1 MLLAEEK
8 ANWLLELAENPLFRR
23 GDSYNDLVFYFN
35 GWELIL
41 TEEGGHLIY
50 SPISAKW
57 LDYNDSFRVLSVLEK
72 LPETKKEFYLML
84 ELIKEE
90 GKLIPI
96 PQNDVH
102 YCRFKK
108 NKKFNYDIVG
118 ILKSF
123 DFKAALNER
132 ERFKFAVKKELDDV
146 LTPRFR
152 FSVIYFFSTVLLLI
166 VAVIISLLDLLK
178 LFEGVIE
185 KLSKI
190 STIQNTIIFYLFY
203 LVCFYLTCLIVSMFY
218 KKIKIHFILK
228 AIDQL
233 GSNFFN
239 LSTNDKKDFLSK
251 KQKLNRNVVIDIIH
265 TDTALSNSK
274 INFINW
280 INNFKS
286 P

>member
-8 ANWLLELAENPLFRR
+8 ARWLLELAENPLFRR
-23 GDSYNDLVFYFN
+23 GDSYHDLVFYFN

-41 TEEGGHLIY
+41 TEDGGHLIY
-50 SPISAKW
+50 IPLSRGWSV
-57 LDYNDSFRVLSVLEK
+57 YNDSFRVLSVLEK
-72 LPETKKEFYLML
+72 LPGTKKEFYFML
-84 ELIKEE
+84 EEIKED

-96 PQNDVH
+96 PNNDVH
-102 YCRFKK
+102 YCLFKK
-108 NKKFNYDIVG
+108 NKKFNYDLVG

-123 DFKAALNER
+123 DFKTALNER
-132 ERFKFAVKKELDDV
+132 ERFKFAVKKELDEA

-166 VAVIISLLDLLK
+166 VAFIIYLLDLLK
-178 LFEGVIE
+178 LFEGIIE

-190 STIQNTIIFYLFY
+190 FTIQNTIIFYLFY
-203 LVCFYLTCLIVSMFY
+203 LVCFYLTCLIISMFY

-239 LSTNDKKDFLSK
+239 LSTTERKDFLLK
-251 KQKLNRNVVIDIIH
+251 EQKINRDIIFNINY
-265 TDTALSNSK
+265 TETALSNSK
-274 INFINW
+274 INFIN
-280 INNFKS
+280 
-286 P
+286 

>member
-8 ANWLLELAENPLFRR
+8 ASWLLELAENPLFGR

-50 SPISAKW
+50 LPISPGW
-57 LDYNDSFRVLSVLEK
+57 SFYNDSFRVLSVLEK
-72 LPETKKEFYLML
+72 LPGTKKEFYFML

-108 NKKFNYDIVG
+108 NKKFNYDLVG

-132 ERFKFAVKKELDDV
+132 ERFKFAVKKELDEA
-146 LTPRFR
+146 LIPRFR

-166 VAVIISLLDLLK
+166 LAVIISLLDLFK
-178 LFEGVIE
+178 LFDGVIE
-185 KLSKI
+185 NLSKI
-190 STIQNTIIFYLFY
+190 LTIQNTIIFYLLY

-239 LSTNDKKDFLSK
+239 LSTTERKDFLSK
-251 KQKLNRNVVIDIIH
+251 EQKLNCDIIININY
-265 TDTALSNSK
+265 TETALSNSK
-274 INFINW
+274 INFIN
-280 INNFKS
+280 
-286 P
+286 

>member
-102 YCRFKK
+102 YCRFNK
-108 NKKFNYDIVG
+108 NKKFN
-118 ILKSF
+118 
-123 DFKAALNER
+123 
-132 ERFKFAVKKELDDV
+132 
-146 LTPRFR
+146 
-152 FSVIYFFSTVLLLI
+152 
-166 VAVIISLLDLLK
+166 
-178 LFEGVIE
+178 
-185 KLSKI
+185 
-190 STIQNTIIFYLFY
+190 
-203 LVCFYLTCLIVSMFY
+203 
-218 KKIKIHFILK
+218 
-228 AIDQL
+228 
-233 GSNFFN
+233 
-239 LSTNDKKDFLSK
+239 
-251 KQKLNRNVVIDIIH
+251 
-265 TDTALSNSK
+265 
-274 INFINW
+274 
-280 INNFKS
+280 
-286 P
+286 